1 VRIPIFGRTGVLF
14 NQLYMNQ
21 DPEVIYQLQQHNIK
35 AFKALCHDY
44 AEDMTILAYILLED
58 SDRANQVVNDL
69 LLRLWS
75 EEGFRDATSPLHT
88 FLFQQVKKECETLT
102 WGIHATK

>member
-1 VRIPIFGRTGVLF
+1 
-14 NQLYMNQ
+14 MNQ
-21 DPEVIYQLQQHNIK
+21 DLEIIYQLQQRNIQ

-58 SDRANQVVNDL
+58 SNQANQVVDDL

-75 EEGFRDATSPLHT
+75 EDGFRNATIPLHK
-88 FLFQQVKKECETLT
+88 FLFQEVKKECEILT
-102 WGIHATK
+102 WDVHPPQ

>member
-1 VRIPIFGRTGVLF
+1 
-14 NQLYMNQ
+14 MNQ
-21 DPEVIYQLQQHNIK
+21 DPEIIHQLQQHNIK
-35 AFKALCHDY
+35 AFKILCYDY

-75 EEGFRDATSPLHT
+75 EDGFRNAIVPLHT
-88 FLFQQVKKECETLT
+88 FLFQQVKKECEILT